1 MALLISP
8 RDAVRAYL
16 SRRAALACIPPG
28 QRVDPT
34 GARIELAKD
43 RPALV
48 SIAAIGGAQAG
59 LPAGH
64 VGLAEWHPGVEA
76 ERSVRAIRLRGAR
89 TGAIT
94 ARIGRAS
101 RVGDQLAPR
110 RITAPQAVL
119 SRCTAGTD
127 VAGNQHA
134 ATAQARLQR
143 RARDAGVAPRTAGIR
158 PPRHTKPPLATATTV
173 GRIAVAREA
182 RRRGGQQQTEHGSK
196 SQRATP
202 HPKSPPDPP
211 DTTKPNPRHRGPT
224 GWGQLGVRT
233 EYRPRPLADRHP
245 LRARSLPAGQIP
257 PHPCAASATPR
268 HRPEPAPRETRHYW
282 RRLRWCSS
290 SYSLC
295 SSTPGSA
302 IGPRRS
308 TGALWPGTRHRAP
321 RAFPRRLSGAIPSV
335 PAFGPLCP
343 SRTHSWQ
350 FGNWPPPGHP
360 E

>member
-101 RVGDQLAPR
+101 RVGDQLALHSGHR
-110 RITAPQAVL
+110 RRRKPTRSDCSGTTPKARTRRRRCPPNRRHPPSPSHKAPP
-119 SRCTAGTD
+119 
-127 VAGNQHA
+127 GNSHDSWSNCSCQRSTKARRPA
-134 ATAQARLQR
+134 ANRARLQEPTR
-143 RARDAGVAPRTAGIR
+143 HASSEVASGPTRYDETEPASPRPHRMG
-158 PPRHTKPPLATATTV
+158 P
-173 GRIAVAREA
+173 A
-182 RRRGGQQQTEHGSK
+182 RR
-196 SQRATP
+196 
-202 HPKSPPDPP
+202 
-211 DTTKPNPRHRGPT
+211 
-224 GWGQLGVRT
+224 
-233 EYRPRPLADRHP
+233 
-245 LRARSLPAGQIP
+245 
-257 PHPCAASATPR
+257 
-268 HRPEPAPRETRHYW
+268 
-282 RRLRWCSS
+282 
-290 SYSLC
+290 
-295 SSTPGSA
+295 
-302 IGPRRS
+302 
-308 TGALWPGTRHRAP
+308 
-321 RAFPRRLSGAIPSV
+321 
-335 PAFGPLCP
+335 
-343 SRTHSWQ
+343 
-350 FGNWPPPGHP
+350 
-360 E
+360 